1 MFACCFKKVSK
12 IVSVNDNYSHGGI
25 VLTDAFV
32 AIQSK
37 SLVAR
42 TDGTPVNF
50 VANVLAGCLGA
61 YPVRVLLDLALWHL
75 SDPLTIP
82 AD

>member
-1 MFACCFKKVSK
+1 M
-12 IVSVNDNYSHGGI
+12 
-25 VLTDAFV
+25 LTDAFAAV
-32 AIQSK
+32 QSE
-37 SLVAR
+37 SLVAG

-61 YPVRVLLDLALWHL
+61 YPIRVLLDLALWHL

>member
-1 MFACCFKKVSK
+1 LARLQKSPK
-12 IVSVNDNYSHGGI
+12 IVSINDNYSHGEI
-25 VLTDAFV
+25 VLTDAFAAV
-32 AIQSK
+32 QPE
-37 SLVAR
+37 SLVAG

-61 YPVRVLLDLALWHL
+61 HPVRVLLDLALWHL
-75 SDPLTIP
+75 SDPLTIS

>member
-1 MFACCFKKVSK
+1 M
-12 IVSVNDNYSHGGI
+12 
-25 VLTDAFV
+25 LTDAFA
-32 AIQSK
+32 AIQFE
-37 SLVAR
+37 SLVAG

-50 VANVLAGCLGA
+50 VANVLAGCPGA
-61 YPVRVLLDLALWHL
+61 YAVRVLLDLALWHL